1 MKTSPLDRLPVDG
14 VARFLWAAA
23 LFCLPVTSFRYYPF
37 LGDSTFVRPLALYPI
52 ALLLPVLFVQ
62 YLRGRSSIPRVGALV
77 PLAAFVLFV
86 LTASSFGAWL
96 DPLPMRGQEY
106 FGRVL
111 RAWVTVAIG
120 LSFFLSAL
128 WMNRTGND
136 LRFSVR
142 WIFAG
147 FALDVLWSGVQ
158 MLALYTPLLTKETVS
173 GWQLLFSMRELAI
186 VDRVSGMA
194 YEPAWL
200 AGQVSTL
207 YLPWIFA
214 AVLTGVRMTRFKWFE
229 PALLACAGLLMLTT
243 LSRGGLLT
251 SAVALT
257 LTFLL
262 AGRAELGAM
271 WRWFRSG
278 FGSAGGSLLRAGI
291 VAAAIGIAAGAVF
304 FLSRN
309 DYVARL
315 FNSDA
320 DSLEEF
326 LVDNYAGAR
335 GAYTVAALETFEE
348 SPVFGVGLGASGFY
362 MYDRLPDWAMTNV
375 PEIARQLSPQSR
387 QYPNP
392 KNLYA
397 RLLAETGLAGFTLF
411 FLYLFSLLGDAIRAI
426 QEKTPVLR
434 FLGVAALFSWI
445 AILLYNA
452 TQDSFA
458 TPNIWINFGI
468 LAGMT
473 ALTPEENPQEQEP
486 A

>member
-1 MKTSPLDRLPVDG
+1 M
-14 VARFLWAAA
+14 
-23 LFCLPVTSFRYYPF
+23 
-37 LGDSTFVRPLALYPI
+37 
-52 ALLLPVLFVQ
+52 
-62 YLRGRSSIPRVGALV
+62 
-77 PLAAFVLFV
+77 
-86 LTASSFGAWL
+86 
-96 DPLPMRGQEY
+96 
-106 FGRVL
+106 
-111 RAWVTVAIG
+111 
-120 LSFFLSAL
+120 
-128 WMNRTGND
+128 
-136 LRFSVR
+136 
-142 WIFAG
+142 
-147 FALDVLWSGVQ
+147 
-158 MLALYTPLLTKETVS
+158 
-173 GWQLLFSMRELAI
+173 
-186 VDRVSGMA
+186 DRVSGLA

-200 AGQVSTL
+200 AGQISTI

-214 AVLTGVRMTRFKWFE
+214 ALLTGVRVTRLKWFE
-229 PALLACAGLLMLTT
+229 PVLLACAGLLMLTT

-411 FLYLFSLLGDAIRAI
+411 FIYLFSLLGDAIRAI